1 MTARTHTFM
10 PKRRTTVAI
19 LILASGLLAA
29 LPAHGQQ
36 NNDATAGGPAS
47 APALVPPR
55 LVTFAEAKLPA
66 GETPKQ
72 VIEVELDLV
81 VAADGKVT
89 QASAVDGKGDVFEA
103 AAIEAAKQFV
113 FTPAERAG
121 KAIAARLH
129 YRYVFTPPAPT
140 TGALE
145 GRVLAREL
153 DQPMEGA
160 TVSLAEEGRTL
171 TVKPDGTF
179 SLPDLP
185 PGDYHVTFTAP
196 GMQPLT
202 SVETIVA
209 GEAATLTVRLDAIP
223 VETKQAE
230 QPVLEFGATARVE
243 APPREVTKRTLT
255 AEELVGVAGTRGDAL
270 RVIELMP
277 GVARPPGATGVVIIR
292 GAAPADSSVK
302 IEGIGVPFLYHF
314 GGLTS
319 VVQGRLLDRIDLY
332 PGNFSARYGRKL
344 GGVVDVALR
353 DPKTDAWHGMVDVNV
368 IDASAMAEGPVS
380 KNVSAMFAVRRSY
393 IDAFFGALANSTDL
407 QITAAPV
414 YYDYQGM
421 VTWKPTGADRLRLF
435 VFGSTDSMRLVLK
448 KSMEDDPAFRG
459 ALASETSSHRLQG
472 QWRHQFSD
480 DLEQEVTVAAG
491 PMGMTE
497 SIGDNLNL
505 DVNTWELQLRAE
517 WRLKLGRFFGLIVG
531 TDSSSI
537 QGTVAYHGPRLPSM
551 EGDPSAMGQFSF
563 RENIAVN
570 FDGWAHHP
578 GAFAELAFTPTP
590 AWRIVAGLR
599 ADYYSEISKGSLDPR
614 LVARYELRPG
624 TVVKG
629 GVGLFSQPPDIPQSM
644 RVLGNPDLGVAHAQ
658 HYSAGFEQKLGFL
671 QTSVE
676 GFYKRLDNLVVS
688 SGRSDVS
695 LADGGEGRVYGAELS
710 VRSQVGTRGYGFLSY
725 TLSRSERNDHG
736 EYWRKFDWDQP
747 HILTASGTY
756 RVGGGVELGGT
767 FRYVSGN
774 PYTPVV
780 AARYDGNVDLYRP
793 IYGQVNTARSDAFTQ
808 LDLRIEKSWTRG
820 WGKLALY
827 LDVQNVTNRKNP
839 EGRYYN
845 YDYSQ
850 SRTVPGL
857 PIIPSLG
864 LRGEL

>member
-1 MTARTHTFM
+1 MTARTHSLM

-29 LPAHGQQ
+29 LPAHGQ
-36 NNDATAGGPAS
+36 DTTSTTDG
-47 APALVPPR
+47 APAPTLVPPH
-55 LVTFAEAKLPA
+55 LVTFVDAKLPD
-66 GETPKQ
+66 GIFPKT
-72 VIEVELDLV
+72 VTEIELDLV
-81 VAADGKVT
+81 VSADGKVT
-89 QASAVDGKGDVFEA
+89 QASAVDGKGDAFEA

-153 DQPMEGA
+153 DGPLAGA
-160 TVSLAEEGRTL
+160 TVTIAEDGRTL
-171 TVKPDGTF
+171 AVKPDGTF
-179 SLPDLP
+179 SIPDLP
-185 PGDYHVTFTAP
+185 AGDYHVTFTAP
-196 GMQPLT
+196 GMQPLA
-202 SVETIVA
+202 SVESVVA
-209 GEAATLTVRLDAIP
+209 GEAATLTVRLDPIP
-223 VETKQAE
+223 VETKKDE
-230 QPVLEFGATARVE
+230 GPILEFGATASVE

-277 GVARPPGATGVVIIR
+277 GVARPPGAMGVVIIR
-292 GAAPADSSVK
+292 GAAPADSAVK
-302 IEGIGVPFLYHF
+302 LEGVGVPHLYHF

-319 VVQGRLLDRIDLY
+319 FVQGRLLDRIDLY

-344 GGVVDVALR
+344 GGVVDVTLR
-353 DPKTDAWHGMVDVNV
+353 DPKTDRLRGMVDVNV
-368 IDASAMAEGPVS
+368 IDASLMVEGPVS
-380 KNVSAMFAVRRSY
+380 KNVSAVFALRRSY

-448 KSMEDDPAFRG
+448 KSMENDPAFRG
-459 ALASETSSHRLQG
+459 NLAAETNLHRLQG

-480 DLEQEVTVAAG
+480 NLEQEVTLAAG
-491 PMGMTE
+491 PVGANQ
-497 SIGDNLNL
+497 SIGENLNL
-505 DVNTWELQLRAE
+505 NVDTWEYHVRAE
-517 WRLKLGRFFGLIVG
+517 WRMKLGRYFGLILG
-531 TDSSSI
+531 TDSNSTKGI
-537 QGTVAYHGPRLPSM
+537 IHYRGPRLASF
-551 EGDPSAMGQFSF
+551 EGDPAAFSQFSL
-563 RENIAVN
+563 RENVALNLEAWVHRP
-570 FDGWAHHP
+570 A
-578 GAFAELAFTPTP
+578 AFAELAFTPTP
-590 AWRIVAGLR
+590 ALRIVAGLR
-599 ADYYSEISKGSLDPR
+599 TDYHSEIEKGSVDPR
-614 LVARYELRPG
+614 LSARYELRPG
-624 TVVKG
+624 TTLKG
-629 GVGLFSQPPDIPQSM
+629 GVGLFSQPPDIAQSL
-644 RVLGNPDLGVAHAQ
+644 RIIGNPNLGVAHAQ
-658 HYSAGFEQKLGFL
+658 HYSAGFEQKLGFV

-688 SGRSDVS
+688 SNRPDVS
-695 LADGGEGRVYGAELS
+695 LESGGEGRIYGAELS
-710 VRSQVGTRGYGFLSY
+710 LRTKVGARGFGFVSY
-725 TLSRSERNDHG
+725 TLSKSERNDRG
-736 EYWRKFDWDQP
+736 EYWRRFDWDQP

-756 RVGGGVELGGT
+756 NVGGGVALGST

-780 AARYDGNVDLYRP
+780 AARYDGNVDVYRP
-793 IYGQVNTARSDAFTQ
+793 IYGRVNTARNDAFVQ
-808 LDLRIEKSWTRG
+808 LDVRIEKVWTRG
-820 WGKLALY
+820 WGKVALY
-827 LDVQNVTNRKNP
+827 LDVQNVTNRQNP

-845 YDYSQ
+845 FDYSQ